1 MGPSWPQKGSKRSQV
16 ELPSAF
22 LEHFV
27 TGVCKKAGLL
37 ESLVFPKEKPLF
49 CRVRGLSGALFGDS
63 WGYFKLPWLQH
74 GHSWGQLG
82 AKRGPKWAKMEPRTA
97 KMGQDE
103 RQERPRCAKMGPKRG
118 FDGDFSDIVQTP

>member
-1 MGPSWPQKGSKRSQV
+1 MGPSWPQEGPKRSQV

-37 ESLVFPKEKPLF
+37 ESSVLLRENNYFAGS
-49 CRVRGLSGALFGDS
+49 RALSGALFGDS

-74 GHSWGQLG
+74 GHSWDQLG
-82 AKRGPKWAKMEPRTA
+82 AKRAPTWAKMGPRTA

-103 RQERPRCAKMGPKRG
+103 RQEMPRCAKMGPKRG